1 MSSCVEE
8 DFIFGLD
15 LGHHSLTHAHAIVGR
30 GRGRHVRVQHVL
42 CVHRRLLGL
51 VLKEER
57 VIGRRAVPVYEVDD
71 EVALL
76 DLRAAVVRPVV
87 HRLVRRLR
95 RLALSSKFL
104 YTATVCITTAF
115 FCDIR
120 KDLRATSAM
129 MDVPTDEQELPEP
142 VKLRAICEVPDEWE
156 KLGRIRHQRTT

>member
-30 GRGRHVRVQHVL
+30 GHGRHVRVQHVF

-71 EVALL
+71 EGS
-76 DLRAAVVRPVV
+76 RP
-87 HRLVRRLR
+87 
-95 RLALSSKFL
+95 S
-104 YTATVCITTAF
+104 
-115 FCDIR
+115 
-120 KDLRATSAM
+120 
-129 MDVPTDEQELPEP
+129 
-142 VKLRAICEVPDEWE
+142 
-156 KLGRIRHQRTT
+156 